1 MAELKFDE
9 PESYAEQEPMNEV
22 GYLLS
27 VGRIKTIKAYGLDGL
42 EISNS
47 DFQYQVSQVANL
59 ECFFHLFQFPC

>member
-42 EISNS
+42 ELVTVIFSIK
-47 DFQYQVSQVANL
+47 
-59 ECFFHLFQFPC
+59 